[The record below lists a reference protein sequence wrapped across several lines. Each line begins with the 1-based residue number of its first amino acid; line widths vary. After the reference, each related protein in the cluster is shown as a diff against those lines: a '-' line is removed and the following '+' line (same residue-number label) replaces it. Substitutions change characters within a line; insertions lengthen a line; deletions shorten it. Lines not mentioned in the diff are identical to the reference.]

1 MRFVLASVFAVVVLC
16 AAAVAY
22 FAAYGLYHLVRMV
35 GRMI

>member
-1 MRFVLASVFAVVVLC
+1 MRFVLASAFAVVVLC